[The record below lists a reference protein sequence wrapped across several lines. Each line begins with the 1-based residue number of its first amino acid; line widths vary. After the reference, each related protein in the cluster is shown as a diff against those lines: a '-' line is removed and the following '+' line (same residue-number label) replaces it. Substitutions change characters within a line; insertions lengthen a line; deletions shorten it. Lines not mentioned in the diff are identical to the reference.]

1 MILDTI
7 LKHKRKEV
15 AVSKKRLALS
25 ALKKEVLFLP
35 EERPRFLKALEASR
49 GIAVIAEIKR
59 KSPSKG
65 ILRKNFDPCAIALDY
80 ERGGA
85 SALSVLTDEK
95 FFGGSSQILKKV
107 RVVTRLPILRK
118 DFIIDEYQ
126 IWESRRIG
134 ADAVLLLAGVLSTAK
149 IHQFSALA
157 SRLGLDALVEV
168 HTEGEARKALS
179 VKAPLVG
186 INNRDLRDF
195 RVDLATTKR
204 LAGLFSK
211 KVCLVSESGIQSRKD
226 LVYLRACGAQAVL
239 VGESLMKRPSPGA
252 ALKALLGASRG

>member
-1 MILDTI
+1 MILDVI
-7 LKHKRKEV
+7 LKHKQKEV
-15 AVSKKRLALS
+15 AVSKKRLVLS
-25 ALKKEVLFLP
+25 VLKKEVLSLP
-35 EERPRFLKALEASR
+35 QAKPRFLEALEESR

-65 ILRKNFDPCAIALDY
+65 ILRKNFDPCAIARDY

-107 RVVTRLPILRK
+107 RTVTRLPILRK

-126 IWESRRIG
+126 IWESKRMG
-134 ADAVLLLAGVLSTAK
+134 ADAVLLIAGVLSAAK
-149 IHQFSALA
+149 LLKFSALA
-157 SRLGLDALVEV
+157 HRLGLDTLVEV
-168 HTEGEARKALS
+168 HTEGEARKALR

-186 INNRDLRDF
+186 INNRDLKDF

-211 KVCLVSESGIQSRKD
+211 KICLVSESGIQSRKD
-226 LVYLRACGAQAVL
+226 LVYLEACGAKAVL
-239 VGESLMKRPSPGA
+239 VGESLMRRPSPGA
-252 ALKALLGASRG
+252 ALKALLGISRG